1 MYKNIIKR
9 LKVKY
14 ILEDIYLEILLLYIL
29 LISIVGIPLSREILI
44 GIIRAPIVYPIARV
58 LARSFVGGEH
68 IIWMLSS
75 TVVIAA
81 IMLFSL
87 VIPTFMIII
96 IRIKRGI
103 FLKTLLLY
111 SVFKNYNNK
120 FKVYTGIILPIA
132 LTIVFFLYYLF
143 SSGLTYGRAV
153 MTIITL
159 ILAFSLLN
167 YAQQTSIIIHNIK
180 NIHDD
185 KKSHMIVGCPEV
197 FTLEAMKMLDN
208 IDQNIQTSIENQ
220 LKSERLK
227 TELITNVSHDIKTPL
242 TSIINYTD
250 LLKGY
255 DFKDETILKYI
266 NALDRSS
273 QRLKLLITD
282 IVEASKTETG
292 NINLH
297 LEKLEL
303 NELISQVYGGF
314 DGIFD
319 KKNIS
324 FVFNPEE
331 DIFVFAD
338 GNYLGRV
345 LENII
350 GNASKYTLENTRV
363 YCAVRIESNFVSFT
377 LKNVSKDELNISA
390 DELMEQ
396 FIRGEKSRH
405 TEGSGLGLHISKNL
419 MRLMNGDLI
428 LGINGDLFEARLL
441 IPRFTK

>member
-1 MYKNIIKR
+1 MYRNIIK
-9 LKVKY
+9 KIKIKY
-14 ILEDIYLEILLLYIL
+14 ILENIYFEILLLYIL
-29 LISIVGIPLSREILI
+29 LIAIVALPLAREIAI
-44 GIIRAPIVYPIARV
+44 GIIRSPIVYP
-58 LARSFVGGEH
+58 LARLLARLIVGAEY
-68 IIWMLSS
+68 IIRILLSTGAIATLMLLS
-75 TVVIAA
+75 
-81 IMLFSL
+81 ML
-87 VIPTFMIII
+87 IPTLMIII
-96 IRIKRGI
+96 IRIKKGI

-111 SVFKNYNNK
+111 SIFKNYNNN
-120 FKVYTGIILPIA
+120 FKVYTDIILPIA
-132 LTIVFFLYYLF
+132 LAAIFLLYF
-143 SSGLTYGRAV
+143 IFASGFTYGNIVIA
-153 MTIITL
+153 IITL
-159 ILAFSLLN
+159 LLTFSLLN
-167 YAQQTSIIIHNIK
+167 YAQQISTIVHNIQI
-180 NIHDD
+180 IHDD
-185 KKSHMIVGCPEV
+185 KKTSIEIECPSE
-197 FTLEAMKMLDN
+197 FTLEAVKMLNN
-208 IDQNIQTSIENQ
+208 IDQHIQTSIENE

-255 DFKDETILKYI
+255 AFKDDTILSYI

-314 DGIFD
+314 DGIFNE
-319 KKNIS
+319 KNIS
-324 FVFNPEE
+324 FIFNPEE

-345 LENII
+345 LENLI
-350 GNASKYTLENTRV
+350 GNVSKYTLDNTRV
-363 YCAVRIESNFVSFT
+363 YCAVKEESDFVSFT
-377 LKNVSKDELNISA
+377 LKNVSKDELNINA

-405 TEGSGLGLHISKNL
+405 TEGSGLGLYITKNL
-419 MRLMNGDLI
+419 MRLMNGDMMLR
-428 LGINGDLFEARLL
+428 INGDLFEAKLL
-441 IPRFTK
+441 IPRTSR